1 MNEIT
6 TIARPANALVPANI
20 TDAMHLAEFMSRAR
34 TVPKHLQDS
43 PGDCLMVIEQAMRWG
58 MSPFAVAQATSVISG
73 KLMYEGKLV
82 AAAVESS
89 GAIVGLIAY
98 DFSGE
103 GDGRTITVTATRR
116 GETNPRTVTVA
127 FKDARTNNEM
137 WKRQPDQQLVYHG
150 ARVWARRWTPAVI
163 LGVYSR
169 EEMGVIIDGESEDTT
184 PPSRD
189 ARDAMNADI
198 PLKAAATGTG
208 MRGARI
214 EDRAKSYGDSIDL
227 SPLLEDH
234 GPTWLKNLE
243 TLLMVTAT
251 DQEEILAIGGH
262 FRVSN
267 TLADK
272 QAPAD
277 VKRRVTELLA
287 NGYKRFAEP
296 ADDDTEA
303 HEPATEDVA

>member
-1 MNEIT
+1 MNEIA
-6 TIARPANALVPANI
+6 TIARAANALVPANI

-137 WKRQPDQQLVYHG
+137 WKHQPDQQLVYHG

-169 EEMGVIIDGESEDTT
+169 EEFMGPTIDGEIANDEDTT
-184 PPSRD
+184 PPPSQRD
-189 ARDAMNADI
+189 QINNEI
-198 PLKAAATGTG
+198 PLKAAAAATPRAPVVRGPAEAPVERTDEQWQKWLDKL
-208 MRGARI
+208 RGALGVLYRRDEVI
-214 EDRAKSYGDSIDL
+214 EIAGRKSIADATADGPPWVRREIASMLAEAYARF
-227 SPLLEDH
+227 PED
-234 GPTWLKNLE
+234 
-243 TLLMVTAT
+243 
-251 DQEEILAIGGH
+251 
-262 FRVSN
+262 
-267 TLADK
+267 
-272 QAPAD
+272 
-277 VKRRVTELLA
+277 
-287 NGYKRFAEP
+287 EP
-296 ADDDTEA
+296 PPDDGTEA